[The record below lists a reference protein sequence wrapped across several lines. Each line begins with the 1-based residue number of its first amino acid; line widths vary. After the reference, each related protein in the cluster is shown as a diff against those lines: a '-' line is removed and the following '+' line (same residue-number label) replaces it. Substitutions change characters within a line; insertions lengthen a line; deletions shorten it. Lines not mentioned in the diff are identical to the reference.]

1 MTGTDPL
8 QKPPPGSPLL
18 SVMLLTAV
26 LAGAMGG
33 LFVLRTHISQPV
45 FYPPPLV
52 SPETTYFTGPLNPDG
67 TIDYA
72 AALNRIIMDGAT
84 PGNNAAIPLLRL
96 IPDRQP
102 WEDGEPRLDDKPIH
116 EIFMDDRRAVF
127 GVLGMDAESP
137 RRQLTPFPD
146 FDTYEA
152 AYEALDRPWKPKE
165 FPVVEAWLDENRW
178 AWPVIDEALA
188 RPRLAYPYVN
198 APEPLAREVG
208 TLRNPEGRFREV
220 EYLIASDAFLAVH
233 QQRWGRAIER
243 HRQWMRLAELWGQQP
258 TVHAQLI
265 AIGIRAR
272 AYQLSRTLIA
282 DSSVPASV
290 LSNVLET
297 LKAVPGDQLLLA
309 FRTDSRG
316 RALQQLEDY
325 RRGHLQSI
333 RYVKG
338 ELIRASIRA
347 RGFDPA
353 RAQRIIN
360 GHFDALPAILPNH
373 DALPEEDSWAGIE
386 AIEAALPREFE
397 VVGRSVWFPPDHSEA
412 VGHAITRN
420 ALASVGAALRSH
432 FQAAQNRELAIIAAA
447 LRLYQMKH
455 SRFPETLD
463 VLVPDLLDAL
473 PSDRFRPGGVPLTYR
488 PSQDRQTYLLYSFG
502 PNHADD
508 KGTYSL
514 NRGDLTIGFPMP
526 ADHGEW

>member
-1 MTGTDPL
+1 M
-8 QKPPPGSPLL
+8 GSPLV
-18 SVMLLTAV
+18 SVILLTGV
-26 LAGAMGG
+26 LAGAMLL
-33 LFVLRTHISQPV
+33 LFAVRTHAPEPAS
-45 FYPPPLV
+45 YPPPRV
-52 SPETTYFTGPLNPDG
+52 GPDTTYFTGPLNPDG
-67 TIDYA
+67 TVDYA
-72 AALNRIIMDGAT
+72 AALNQIIMDGAT
-84 PGNNAAIPLLRL
+84 PENNAAIPLLRL
-96 IPDRQP
+96 MPDQQP
-102 WEDGEPRLDDKPIH
+102 WEDGEPVFDYKPIH

-137 RRQLTPFPD
+137 RRPLTPFPE
-146 FDTYEA
+146 FDRHEA
-152 AYEALDRPWKPKE
+152 AYEALERPWKPEE
-165 FPVVEAWLDENRW
+165 FPMVEAWLDENRW
-178 AWPVIDEALA
+178 AWSVIDEALG
-188 RPRLAYPYVN
+188 RPRFAYPYVN

-208 TLRNPEGRFREV
+208 TLRNPETRFGEV

-233 QQRWGRAIER
+233 QQRWGRAVER

-258 TVHAQLI
+258 TGQAQLI
-265 AIGIRAR
+265 AISFRAR
-272 AYQLSRTLIA
+272 AHELSRTLIA
-282 DSSVPASV
+282 HPSVPAYV
-290 LSNVLET
+290 LSDVLET
-297 LKAVPGDQLLLA
+297 LKTEPGDQLLLA
-309 FRTDSRG
+309 FQTDSRG

-325 RRGHLQSI
+325 LRGRLQSI
-333 RYVKG
+333 RYLKG
-338 ELIRASIRA
+338 DLIRVSIRA

-360 GHFDALPAILPNH
+360 GHFDALPATLPNH
-373 DALPEEDSWAGIE
+373 DALPEQDSWAGIE

-420 ALASVGAALRSH
+420 ALASVGASIRSH
-432 FQAAQNRELAIIAAA
+432 FQGAQNRELAIIAAA
-447 LRLYQMKH
+447 LRLHQMKH

-473 PSDRFRPGGVPLTYR
+473 PPDRFRPGGVPLTYR